1 MRISRNSLAFM
12 SVLAAGVLLA
22 GATVLLPSAKTYG
35 SETDE
40 AIARE
45 LAAAGEANA
54 AKAAQPAP
62 SAQQPA
68 PPAAPVENP
77 AGATGATAP
86 EAAAP
91 SASPDVQLPNT
102 GTGGYTA
109 TDNTLAYLF
118 IGLGLALMGSGSLVW
133 AYGRKRR

>member
-45 LAAAGEANA
+45 LAAASE
-54 AKAAQPAP
+54 KAAQPQPAAP
-62 SAQQPA
+62 SVQQPA

-86 EAAAP
+86 TGAAA
-91 SASPDVQLPNT
+91 SPEVQLPNT

-109 TDNTLAYLF
+109 TDNTLAYLL